1 MLQVMS
7 FTFNPFSENTYILS
21 DEKRNCIII
30 DPGMYQSQE
39 EQELAAYIRNAGLKP
54 IALLNTH
61 CHIDHIFGN
70 TWVCETYGLEL
81 QAHKLETQVLGM
93 GKSSALMYG
102 LHYNESVK
110 IAKYIDETDVIRIGD
125 NELEIFFTPG
135 HSPGSISF
143 YSRKDGFLI
152 SGDVLFRNSI
162 GRSDLPGGNHHT
174 LIESIKSKLLVL
186 PDQTRVFSGHG
197 PETTIAYEREY
208 NPFLNA

>member
-7 FTFNPFSENTYILS
+7 FTFNPFSENTYVLS
-21 DEKRNCIII
+21 DENRNCIII

-39 EQELAAYIRNAGLKP
+39 EQVLAAYIRNAGLKP

-70 TWVCETYGLEL
+70 TWVSETYGLEL
-81 QAHKLETQVLGM
+81 QAHKLETQVLEM

-110 IAKYIDETDVIRIGD
+110 IANFIDETDVIRLGD

-186 PDQTRVFSGHG
+186 PGQTRVFSGHG
-197 PETTIAYEREY
+197 PETSIDYESMH
-208 NPFLNA
+208 NPFLNE